1 MKSFEVRDRLLS
13 SDINKLVHLYSNKL
27 RPRQS
32 NANMFCLKVVNL
44 RADLEAIQA
53 EESIVNVSLLPL
65 RINVDQDTLFFI
77 VEFFSGIF
85 PSAAPVPSPV
95 AARNSQQQ
103 RAGSSTPS
111 TPTTSSS
118 STGGVVRSRS
128 GY

>member
-65 RINVDQDTLFFI
+65 RINVDQDTLFFV

-85 PSAAPVPSPV
+85 PSAAPVPAV
-95 AARNSQQQ
+95 AGNSIPSG
-103 RAGSSTPS
+103 RVGIICMGSL
-111 TPTTSSS
+111 
-118 STGGVVRSRS
+118 RF
-128 GY
+128 